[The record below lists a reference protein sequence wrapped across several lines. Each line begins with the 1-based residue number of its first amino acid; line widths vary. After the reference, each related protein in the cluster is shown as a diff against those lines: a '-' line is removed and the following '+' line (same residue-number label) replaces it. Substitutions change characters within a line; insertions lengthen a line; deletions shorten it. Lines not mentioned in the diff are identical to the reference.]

1 MTYLFV
7 GAGQAG
13 GAIVDSIFDYTDDS
27 LLGLFDSADISTL
40 GRPLVFNS
48 TMRDLQNLSNV
59 PPEDQYGVAEQHGLV
74 QGTEPGFEEMVTGGF
89 GRNPVDADE
98 VMAEHAPQVQTILG
112 EKFDPSFVN
121 DVGAAF
127 DDAPEDEDGD
137 PVDGGSLED
146 DASAETGPEPAI
158 EPTGSGVQF
167 AFLFLGLGGGTGC
180 GIGPHLAREI
190 KAFTDGRTKVVA
202 VAVLPNTQNA
212 DTVGGSADD
221 GDDEDDVSA
230 GRQAWNARYGLD
242 RLEDEVDGIVLVDN
256 QRISYLDSAGGEFGE
271 YNEYV
276 AASIYD
282 LVAGPVLSGIDPSAV
297 DGIDTPD
304 IDVRD
309 IVTSLSFG
317 VAGEES
323 EPGYAAIGRSVT
335 MTRSLSGY
343 LLPFVGKRDID
354 SAALSRLSA
363 AKQTLAK
370 ADVEDA
376 QKAISLIRAPK
387 SNLGSGGHSVEI
399 GTVKRYLE
407 GTSNLSEVNL
417 GVAMSDRNLASV
429 TTLLTYRR
437 EDLDRIADIEAAAEA
452 YEAETEELLA

>member
-13 GAIVDSIFDYTDDS
+13 GAIVDAIFDHTDDS
-27 LLGLFDSADISTL
+27 MLGLFESTDISTL

-59 PPEDQYGVAEQHGLV
+59 PVEDQYGVAEQHGLV

-89 GRNPVDADE
+89 GRNPAAADE
-98 VMAEHAPQVQTILG
+98 VMSDHASELQTIFG
-112 EKFDPSFVN
+112 EKFD
-121 DVGAAF
+121 GGYETAYA
-127 DDAPEDEDGD
+127 DDEGDE
-137 PVDGGSLED
+137 E
-146 DASAETGPEPAI
+146 EPAVDPGRSDTI
-158 EPTGSGVQF
+158 QF

-190 KAFTDGRTKVVA
+190 KEFTDGRTKVVA
-202 VAVLPNTQNA
+202 VAVLPNTRSNA
-212 DTVGGSADD
+212 D
-221 GDDEDDVSA
+221 DETNA

-242 RLEDEVDGIVLVDN
+242 RLEDEVDGIILVDN
-256 QRISYLDSAGGEFGE
+256 QRISYLNSAGGEFGE

-276 AASIYD
+276 ATAIHD
-282 LVAGPVLSGIDPSAV
+282 MVAGPMLSSVDASEV
-297 DGIDTPD
+297 DGVDTPD
-304 IDVRD
+304 IDVQD

-317 VAGEES
+317 VGTDES
-323 EPGYAAIGRSVT
+323 RPGYGAIGRSVT

-343 LLPFVGKRDID
+343 LLPFVGKRDVD

-363 AKQTLAK
+363 SKQTVAN

-376 QKAISLIRAPK
+376 QKAISLIRAPS
-387 SNLGSGGHSVEI
+387 SNLGAGSYSVET
-399 GTVKRYLE
+399 GTVKEFLE
-407 GTSNLSEVNL
+407 RSCGLNEVNL
-417 GVAMSDRNLASV
+417 GVALSDRNLASV

-437 EDLDRIADIEAAAEA
+437 EDLDRLEEIEAAADA
-452 YEAETEELLA
+452 YERETEELLA